1 MSLCKPVRLQKMEG
15 SKYEKHAVPLV
26 PRQVSTT
33 WIKGMSIIME
43 CSLLFFLITHAQS
56 QVRERES
63 RNSADH
69 GGVAW
74 LALQYWVATLRS
86 FKPEHVPKT
95 A

>member
-43 CSLLFFLITHAQS
+43 CSLLFF
-56 QVRERES
+56 
-63 RNSADH
+63 
-69 GGVAW
+69 
-74 LALQYWVATLRS
+74 
-86 FKPEHVPKT
+86 
-95 A
+95 